1 MKIGLRKMI
10 LVPKI
15 VSQLTEMEKEVKV
28 EVKIYNASRQQL
40 RISKNTNI
48 AKLYLGKVNLVLEV
62 INILPNN
69 ISLFFMNSINT

>member
-15 VSQLTEMEKEVKV
+15 VSQLTEIEKEVKV

-62 INILPNN
+62 INFCQVTYYH
-69 ISLFFMNSINT
+69 SS